1 MLNLFFRD
9 FFHQEISYLSTIY
22 LSRDMD
28 HVNIRP
34 QFKSKAVTEII
45 TVDKSTKIVLE
56 QSIRSVQVVFFM
68 FLFIVDVN
76 IYTHY
81 KLHF

>member
-1 MLNLFFRD
+1 
-9 FFHQEISYLSTIY
+9 
-22 LSRDMD
+22 MD
-28 HVNIRP
+28 HVNIRT